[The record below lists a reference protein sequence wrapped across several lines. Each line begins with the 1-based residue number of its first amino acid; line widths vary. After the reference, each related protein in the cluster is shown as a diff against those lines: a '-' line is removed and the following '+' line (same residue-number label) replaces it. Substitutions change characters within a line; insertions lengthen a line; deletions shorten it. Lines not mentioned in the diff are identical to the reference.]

1 MLAALICKE
10 YGWTYDE
17 YLNQPAY
24 WLDLITSMLQAD
36 GESSKN
42 N

>member
-10 YGWTYDE
+10 YGWTRE
-17 YLNQPAY
+17 QYLDQPAY
-24 WLDLITSMLQAD
+24 WLDIITSMLQAE
-36 GESSKN
+36 GAGNKN